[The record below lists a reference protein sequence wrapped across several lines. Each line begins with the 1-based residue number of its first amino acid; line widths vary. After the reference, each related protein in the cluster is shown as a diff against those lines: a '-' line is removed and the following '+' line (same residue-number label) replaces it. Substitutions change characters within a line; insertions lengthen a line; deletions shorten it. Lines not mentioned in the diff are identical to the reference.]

1 MKKELKEIYRR
12 IQKSIENCDLK
23 IYESKRNILNKY
35 HIEYNL
41 SNLLQLQ
48 KDKCYLE
55 SSLKNI
61 NTMYFDLKE
70 YKI

>member
-12 IQKSIENCDLK
+12 IEKSIENCDLK

-41 SNLLQLQ
+41 SNLIQLQ

-61 NTMYFDLKE
+61 NTMYFDLEE
-70 YKI
+70 YK